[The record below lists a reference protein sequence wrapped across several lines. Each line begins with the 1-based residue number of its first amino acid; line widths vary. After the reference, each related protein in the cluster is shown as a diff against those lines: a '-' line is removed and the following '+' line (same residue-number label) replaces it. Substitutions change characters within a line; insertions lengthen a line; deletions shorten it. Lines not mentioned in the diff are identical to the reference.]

1 MCLPI
6 RIRKPKLGNLQP
18 FTSMVF
24 KKVHRSIQLA
34 ILSLSLILMC
44 ILILLNKQKWG
55 IQLEQL
61 NIRNSLY

>member
-34 ILSLSLILMC
+34 ILSLFLYVYS
-44 ILILLNKQKWG
+44 
-55 IQLEQL
+55 
-61 NIRNSLY
+61 NIT